1 MFKKPVV
8 EDPATLANIVT
19 GLGGTVLVNTPNFQF
34 DLPRSEVARVV
45 PELNRLNI
53 AVKRVGEYTTEC
65 GTKLFS
71 DQSVVRLALCRQE
84 QQQGED
90 ILREGALRY
99 LFDR

>member
-53 AVKRVGEYTTEC
+53 AVKKVGECTAEHPTR
-65 GTKLFS
+65 LFS
-71 DQSVVRLALCRQE
+71 DQSMVRLALCRQPE
-84 QQQGED
+84 QKGED
-90 ILREGALRY
+90 LLREGALRF